1 MLGTIGAVLGVLGA
15 TLLVLRYLV
24 DHHRVWALLWHVQF
38 SEWLRD
44 QLSGLS
50 RPQRILH
57 HVHRSATLG
66 DPQSV
71 IAAVDNYCRHVEWAM
86 NVGDKKGLILDKVVV
101 ETKPRIVLELGTYC
115 GYSAIRIGRLLGPE
129 ARLITMEVNPAYA
142 TVAKKMI
149 TFAGLEGK
157 IEVMVGFTSD
167 LIPQLKEKCGL
178 DTLDL
183 VFLDHWKEQYLPDT
197 KLLEEC
203 RLLREGSVLLADNVI
218 CPGAPEYLAYIR
230 SNSQYRSQFF
240 PSTLEYVQVADGM
253 EKSVFLG

>member
-86 NVGDKKGLILDKVVV
+86 NVGDKKGEATAGATLGVPRWARRESGNPLSTQNWEGNWGEEGRGVGGGEVPGAAATCQGKPHQGFTPPLRADPGQGGGRD
-101 ETKPRIVLELGTYC
+101 ETPHRAGAGHLLWLLRYPHWATSGPRGTAHHHGGEPCLRHRRQEDDYF
-115 GYSAIRIGRLLGPE
+115 RWIGRQDRGDGGLYLRPHSPTEGEMWLGH
-129 ARLITMEVNPAYA
+129 
-142 TVAKKMI
+142 
-149 TFAGLEGK
+149 AGPR
-157 IEVMVGFTSD
+157 V
-167 LIPQLKEKCGL
+167 P
-178 DTLDL
+178 
-183 VFLDHWKEQYLPDT
+183 
-197 KLLEEC
+197 
-203 RLLREGSVLLADNVI
+203 
-218 CPGAPEYLAYIR
+218 
-230 SNSQYRSQFF
+230 
-240 PSTLEYVQVADGM
+240 
-253 EKSVFLG
+253 